1 MVWSAGNF
9 EHEDSVYAI
18 DLMAVLR
25 TTDLTVS
32 YGTRQALSALDVE
45 VPEGVSGLLGKNGAG
60 KSTLFKTLLGF
71 LVPTRGSA
79 EVLGVPVRGRPHELR
94 LRVGY
99 FPERSVFVP
108 GLTAVEIVTLAGE
121 LGGLSRTDAL
131 AQAHDMLWFAGLG
144 DARYRLVEEFSTG
157 MQQRTKLAMSLV
169 HDPELV
175 LLDEPTSGLD
185 PVGRRQ
191 MLELVRDVGKRGV
204 SVMLST
210 HLLHDVEQVC
220 DSVVVLDKGR
230 LALEGRLDAL
240 RERPGHAGCVY
251 EIRIREDTPG
261 AFRNAL
267 SSHDVVI
274 EEDSH
279 GQLKIT
285 LSASDSSEAPSTRF
299 LFEAARSA
307 GAEIRHLR
315 RFETNLEETFLT
327 AVAVNAP
334 DVS

>member
-1 MVWSAGNF
+1 MVWSVGNF
-9 EHEDSVYAI
+9 EHAGSVYAI

-25 TTDLTVS
+25 TTNLTVT
-32 YGTRQALSALDVE
+32 YGTRPALSALDVE
-45 VPEGVSGLLGKNGAG
+45 VPEGVSGLLGPNGAG
-60 KSTLFKTLLGF
+60 KSTLLKTLLGF
-71 LVPTRGSA
+71 LEPTGGSA

-94 LRVGY
+94 LRLGY

-108 GLTAVEIVTLAGE
+108 GLTAVEMVALAGE
-121 LGGLSRTDAL
+121 LGGLSRTNAL
-131 AQAHDMLWFAGLG
+131 ARAHDMLWFTGLG

-157 MQQRTKLAMSLV
+157 MQQRTKLAMALV
-169 HDPELV
+169 HDPELL

-185 PVGRRQ
+185 PMGRRQ
-191 MLELVRDVGKRGV
+191 MLELVRDIGKRRV

-220 DSVVVLDKGR
+220 DSVVVLDKGK

-240 RERPGHAGCVY
+240 RQRPGHAGRVY

-261 AFRNAL
+261 AFQEAL
-267 SSHDVVI
+267 SSHDVAI

-279 GQLKIT
+279 GQLRIT
-285 LSASDSSEAPSTRF
+285 LSASDSAEAPSTRF

-315 RFETNLEETFLT
+315 RFETSLEETFLT
-327 AVAVNAP
+327 AVDVHP
-334 DVS
+334 FDVS

>member
-1 MVWSAGNF
+1 MSPSA
-9 EHEDSVYAI
+9 A
-18 DLMAVLR
+18 A
-25 TTDLTVS
+25 
-32 YGTRQALSALDVE
+32 
-45 VPEGVSGLLGKNGAG
+45 
-60 KSTLFKTLLGF
+60 
-71 LVPTRGSA
+71 
-79 EVLGVPVRGRPHELR
+79 PHQLR
-94 LRVGY
+94 LRLGY

-108 GLTAVEIVTLAGE
+108 GLSSVEMVALAGE
-121 LGGLSRTDAL
+121 LGGLSRTNAL
-131 AQAHDMLWFAGLG
+131 ARAHDMLWFTGLG

-157 MQQRTKLAMSLV
+157 MQQRTKLAIALV
-169 HDPELV
+169 HDPELL

-204 SVMLST
+204 SVILST

-220 DSVVVLDKGR
+220 DSVVVLDKGK
-230 LALEGRLDAL
+230 LALEGKLDVL
-240 RERPGHAGCVY
+240 RQHSAAHSGFVY

-267 SSHDVVI
+267 SSGDVAI

-279 GQLKIT
+279 GQLRIT
-285 LSASDSSEAPSTRF
+285 LSASDSSEALSTRF

-315 RFETNLEETFLT
+315 RFETSLEETFL
-327 AVAVNAP
+327 AAVNVHP
-334 DVS
+334 LDGS